1 MNKLLYVGIG
11 IIFIIMMILYPAN
24 ILFFTGIIVATLL
37 LVATL
42 GMVHD
47 IYDIDTP
54 QSYVLHLII
63 LVIFV
68 FLLLLIRHMWFVP
81 PTVHSNILFFTG
93 IIVATLLLVAT
104 LGMVHDIYDI
114 DTPQSYVLHLII
126 LVIFVFLLFLIRHMW
141 FVPPTVH

>member
-68 FLLLLIRHMWFVP
+68 FLL
-81 PTVHSNILFFTG
+81 
-93 IIVATLLLVAT
+93 
-104 LGMVHDIYDI
+104 
-114 DTPQSYVLHLII
+114 
-126 LVIFVFLLFLIRHMW
+126 FLIRHMW